1 MKLLNTYIL
10 EKLTITKNSI
20 KAKHINDVYDLHK
33 IILDKFSNIITT
45 TNSQIYVIERAVAS
59 YIVFDL
65 DGLSIEQ
72 IKKLRDDV
80 VELLDEYNIP
90 TYFITKP
97 SRVGDKEWEFSINF
111 YNKNGEVN

>member
-20 KAKHINDVYDLHK
+20 KAKHINDIYDLHK
-33 IILDKFSNIITT
+33 IILDRFSNIIT
-45 TNSQIYVIERAVAS
+45 TNSQIYVIERVAAS

-72 IKKLRDDV
+72 VKKLRDDT

-90 TYFITKP
+90 KYFVTKP

-111 YNKNGEVN
+111 YIKNGEVN